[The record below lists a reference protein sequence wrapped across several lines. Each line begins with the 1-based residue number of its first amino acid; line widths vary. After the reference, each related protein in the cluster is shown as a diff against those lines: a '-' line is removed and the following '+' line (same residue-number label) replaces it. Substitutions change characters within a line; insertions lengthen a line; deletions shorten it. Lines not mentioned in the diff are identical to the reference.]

1 MSDVYRN
8 YLEAPNS
15 QGFAQ
20 LQAEVAAE
28 PDFDPQGGFVFEL
41 EAACQRGDFRET
53 YWRTTEM
60 PFAWVAS
67 PAAHFFA
74 GVAANEMGCYG
85 EAELE
90 RFLFRSMLEGLLATG
105 DGSLDAPYRITHLS
119 DENDLLAYFS
129 ITQGTSPDG
138 AQQLVRKGD
147 RLIDVIHG
155 DDDQSL
161 HFDVTHLAG
170 AQSKARRRP
179 ASKFRSLLAS
189 SRLGLDKQGF
199 DKRAAF

>member
-8 YLEAPNS
+8 YLEAPTS
-15 QGFAQ
+15 EGFAQ

-28 PDFDPQGGFVFEL
+28 PDFDPQGGFAFEL
-41 EAACQRGDFRET
+41 EAACQRGDFREA

-74 GVAANEMGCYG
+74 GVAASEMGCYG
-85 EAELE
+85 EADLE
-90 RFLFRSMLEGLLATG
+90 RFLFQTMLEGILATG
-105 DGSLDAPYRITHLS
+105 DGSAAAPYRITHLS

-129 ITQGTSPDG
+129 VTQGNSQRVG
-138 AQQLVRKGD
+138 QQLLRQAD
-147 RLIDVIHG
+147 RLIDAVHC
-155 DDDQSL
+155 DNDQTL

-170 AQSKARRRP
+170 ALPTARPRP
-179 ASKFRSLLAS
+179 ASKFRSLLAK
-189 SRLGLDKQGF
+189 SRLGF